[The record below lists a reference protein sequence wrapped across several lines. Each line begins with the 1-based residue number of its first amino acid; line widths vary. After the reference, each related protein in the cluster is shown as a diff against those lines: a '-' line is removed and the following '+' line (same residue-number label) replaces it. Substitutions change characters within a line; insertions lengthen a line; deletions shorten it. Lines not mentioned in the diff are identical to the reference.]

1 MDTRLTVPITL
12 RLDVDDNDVEDFIIE
27 NIKAALRSFFVHTRN
42 VDVEVHACN
51 ITRTSLFTNDQ
62 IMELLVTK
70 LGRSTAIAVIAGRA
84 TKKISAVRAVVE
96 HTNLSLARAKEFI
109 ETYAL

>member
-1 MDTRLTVPITL
+1 MTTRLTIPVTV
-12 RLDVDDNDVEDFIIE
+12 RLNIDDNDLEDSVINCIGH
-27 NIKAALRSFFVHTRN
+27 ALTATFLPVRN
-42 VDVEVHACN
+42 VEVDIDRYN
-51 ITRTSLFTNDQ
+51 VSRTSLFTNDQ

-84 TKKISAVRAVVE
+84 TKKIAAVKAVRE
-96 HTNLSLARAKEFI
+96 HTNIGLVRAKEFI